1 LSYYVEESAKLFNKM
16 KVDIAAETVDLLSKV
31 VIKKVSK
38 EDVEAQQQAQ
48 QQAKPKEIKVT
59 DKDIDSI
66 LAKWGIKKEEFT
78 RKHVEKR
85 VNELRE
91 E

>member
-66 LAKWGIKKEEFT
+66 LAK
-78 RKHVEKR
+78 
-85 VNELRE
+85 
-91 E
+91 

>member
-38 EDVEAQQQAQ
+38 EDVEAQQQA
-48 QQAKPKEIKVT
+48 KPKEIKVT

-66 LAKWGIKKEEFT
+66 LAK
-78 RKHVEKR
+78 
-85 VNELRE
+85 
-91 E
+91 

>member
-1 LSYYVEESAKLFNKM
+1 MSYYVEESAKLFNKM

-66 LAKWGIKKEEFT
+66 LAK
-78 RKHVEKR
+78 
-85 VNELRE
+85 
-91 E
+91 

>member
-1 LSYYVEESAKLFNKM
+1 MN
-16 KVDIAAETVDLLSKV
+16 VDIAAETVHLLSKV

-66 LAKWGIKKEEFT
+66 LAK
-78 RKHVEKR
+78 
-85 VNELRE
+85 
-91 E
+91 